1 VLKYVFAAIFV
12 ALAWALVLVFH
23 DSVPLWPAIVA
34 TAVIVVGLI
43 ALAIFRV
50 IAAQKAA
57 LKIEKGLRDQAAQH
71 AGGVRPDMAGEIAA
85 MEAEFQKGVQA
96 LKSSKVGRSGRDALS
111 LLPWYVMIGPS
122 ASGKTTAIRSSGL
135 KMPSGK
141 SGKVRGVGGTRNCDW
156 WMTNEA
162 ILLDTAGRWS
172 TDDDDRDEW
181 LAFLDL
187 LKKTRPKK
195 PINGILLAFS
205 ATDLQG
211 TEEEIGELATNLRER
226 IDEVISHL
234 EVVVPVYLI
243 VTKCDLVSGF
253 VETFGELKD
262 RERGQILGFSLPI
275 VSEHDDNVEAFAQ
288 HFDDLTDVL
297 ERNALLRMGEERR
310 IDAREWIY
318 AFPQQFDSLRQGLVD
333 LIATLFD
340 KSVYQEAPIM
350 RGVYFTSGTQEG
362 RPVDRIMANMAE
374 AFGVRPRVTG
384 APPAKP
390 KSYFVRDVFQR
401 VVFPDRDVAVR
412 SAGVLRKQRMLR
424 WGTAAGALAV
434 SAAVLVLPISS
445 YLENQRLISD
455 ARAFVDKL
463 SAARADHQAPG
474 PFAPPPLESAEPMAT
489 RLARFAVKGP
499 DFSLRFG
506 LYPGDRLMDPLRVA
520 VERLVVRPL
529 LDADADQLLAYARG
543 RADVDGSG
551 AMGGLMLHLLLTQ
564 PKAPDEPAPGTDGWR
579 EHMVDA
585 AADQASERWA
595 AVAGDAATTRAR
607 HTLEGAV
614 RFYALG
620 IEATEDLLERKPTV
634 VSRVRG
640 ALLGATEGDPLADVL
655 RDPNMPRDIRLID
668 IVAGAVTVFQTGANR
683 QSGPSVPGA
692 FTPAGWQIVK
702 ERIKRLTTDHEHDE
716 NAWVLAA
723 PRKRE
728 GADAA
733 ALQAAY
739 FRRYV
744 DSWKTFL
751 LSLSVKEPANID
763 EVRALLKAFLMD
775 RPLDAIWRNASKS
788 LVFKDESP
796 LGGLLNKGKA
806 SLGKRLGDAKKTL
819 MGEAGGADAAGD
831 DAAAAKGAGGG
842 KPRGEEPT
850 SPEDVGR
857 EFGAFLNFGMTKP
870 TGLEAYG
877 QILAELSGA
886 VGEQGAPEPKA
897 FQAAIKA
904 QRIKLSNLITNYNE
918 NGWEAGLL
926 EKILMPPLRGAEVAV
941 NGATGDS
948 ASRKWCES
956 IVVVYDQLLAGK
968 YPFVR
973 GKGVREAH
981 VDDVQKFF
989 QPKTGTLWQYFTES
1003 LAADIEHPAGTTL
1016 FTVKDQPS
1024 VKLKPT
1030 LPGFL
1035 KRAQEVTDLMF
1046 AKDPAKLGLTVSIR
1060 IRPSAP
1066 YTKIV
1071 FESGGKKITYFNAK
1085 ERWEEIPWPS
1095 RGALFHYYFPK
1106 GEGELGYTDGEWAL
1120 FHLLEDGKLTTSSE
1134 GEEYLAGT
1142 WSPPLGEGVV
1152 HADVKPA
1159 ALLRAFRGL
1168 EMPRSIVAGAAGC
1181 GR

>member
-1 VLKYVFAAIFV
+1 VLKYIFAAIFI

-23 DSVPLWPAIVA
+23 DSLPLWPAVVA
-34 TAVIVVGLI
+34 SAVIVVGLV
-43 ALAIFRV
+43 ALALYRV
-50 IAAQKAA
+50 MAAKKAA
-57 LKIEKGLRDQAAQH
+57 SKIENGLRDQAARH
-71 AGGVRPDMAGEIAA
+71 NEGVRPDMQGEIAA

-96 LKSSKVGRSGRDALS
+96 LKSSKIGRSGRDALS

-135 KMPSGK
+135 KMPTGK

-172 TDDDDRDEW
+172 TDDDDREEW

-195 PINGILLAFS
+195 PINGILLAIG

-211 TEEEIGELATNLRER
+211 NEEEIGELATTLRER
-226 IDEVISHL
+226 IDEVITHL
-234 EVVVPVYLI
+234 EVVVPVYLL
-243 VTKCDLVSGF
+243 VTKCDLISGF
-253 VETFGELKD
+253 VETFGDLKD
-262 RERGQILGFSLPI
+262 KERGQIFGFSLPLI
-275 VSEHDDNVEAFAQ
+275 SEHDDHVEAFAQ

-310 IDAREWIY
+310 VDGREWIY

-333 LIATLFD
+333 LVANLFD
-340 KSVYQEAPIM
+340 KSVYQDAPIM

-362 RPVDRIMANMAE
+362 RPVDRIMASMAE
-374 AFGVRPRVTG
+374 AFGVRPRVSG

-412 SAGVLRKQRMLR
+412 SAGVLRKERLLR

-434 SAAVLVLPISS
+434 SGALLVLPISS
-445 YLENQRLISD
+445 YLENQQLVSD
-455 ARAFVDKL
+455 ARGFVDKL
-463 SAARADHQAPG
+463 DVARSQHPPG
-474 PFAPPPLESAEPMAT
+474 SPFFPPALESAEPMAN
-489 RLARFAVKGP
+489 RLARFAGKGP

-506 LYPGDRLMDPLRVA
+506 LYPGDRLMEPLHVA

-529 LDADADQLLAYARG
+529 LDADAEQLLAFARG
-543 RADVDGSG
+543 RADVDSSG
-551 AMGGLMLHLLLTQ
+551 ATTGLMLHLLLTQ
-564 PKAPDEPAPGTDGWR
+564 PKAPDEPAPESDGWA
-579 EHMVDA
+579 EHAVDA
-585 AADQASERWA
+585 AAGQASERWSA
-595 AVAGDAATTRAR
+595 QAGDAATTRAR
-607 HTLEGAV
+607 HAVESAV

-620 IEATEDLLERKPTV
+620 IDSTGDLEERRPNV
-634 VSRVRG
+634 VSRVRA

-655 RDPNMPRDIRLID
+655 RDPNMPRDIRLVD
-668 IVAGAVTVFQTGANR
+668 IVAGAVTIFQSGGDRKT
-683 QSGPSVPGA
+683 GPSVPGA

-702 ERIKRLTTDHEHDE
+702 ARIQRLTADHDHDE

-733 ALQAAY
+733 TLQAAY

-744 DSWKTFL
+744 DAWKTFL
-751 LSLSVKEPANID
+751 LALSVKEPTNIA
-763 EVRALLKAFLMD
+763 EVRALLRAFKTE
-775 RPLDAIWRNASKS
+775 RPLDAIWRNASKD
-788 LVFKDESP
+788 LVFKDDSP
-796 LGGLLNKGKA
+796 LASALGKGKA
-806 SLGKRLGDAKKTL
+806 SLGKRLGEAKKKL
-819 MGEAGGADAAGD
+819 LGEDSPDDADAAP
-831 DAAAAKGAGGG
+831 AKGGDGKRAG
-842 KPRGEEPT
+842 EDPT

-857 EFGAFLNFGMTKP
+857 EFGAFIKFGMTKP
-870 TGLEAYG
+870 TGLETYA
-877 QILAELSGA
+877 QILSELSGA
-886 VGEQGAPEPKA
+886 VGEQGAPDPKA
-897 FQAAIKA
+897 FQAIVKA
-904 QRIKLSNLITNYNE
+904 QRVKLSDLIDPFNE
-918 NGWEAGLL
+918 NGWEGGLL

-956 IVVVYDQLLAGK
+956 IVVVYEQLLAGK

-973 GKGVREAH
+973 GKNVREVH
-981 VDDVQKFF
+981 VDDIQKFF
-989 QPKTGTLWQYFTES
+989 QPKSGTLWQYFGDS
-1003 LAADIEHPAGTTL
+1003 LQADIEHPAGTTL
-1016 FTVKDQPS
+1016 FHLKDQPS
-1024 VKLKPT
+1024 VAYKPALLT
-1030 LPGFL
+1030 FL
-1035 KRAQEVTDLMF
+1035 KRAQELTDLLY
-1046 AKDPAKLGLTVSIR
+1046 AKDPAKIGVNLSLR

-1066 YTKIV
+1066 YTKII
-1071 FESGGKKITYFNAK
+1071 FESGGHKISYFNAK
-1085 ERWEEIPWPS
+1085 ERWDDLPWPG
-1095 RGALFHYYFPK
+1095 RGAIFHFYSK
-1106 GEGELGYTDGEWAL
+1106 SGDGDLGYTDGEWAM

-1134 GEEYLAGT
+1134 GEEYLSGT
-1142 WSPPLGEGVV
+1142 WTPLVSDGAI

-1159 ALLRAFRGL
+1159 GLVRAFRGL
-1168 EMPRSIVAGAAGC
+1168 EMPRSIVNGAGGC